1 MGHRRGSAVGVSVA
15 DWFKGRRVLVT
26 GHTGFK
32 GAWLA
37 AWLRDAGAEVTGFSL
52 APEPG
57 RPSLFEIAR
66 VHDGIRSMLGDVR
79 DRAALATMLD
89 ESEPEVVLHLA
100 AQSLVRR
107 SYAEPLDTLST
118 NVLGTA
124 NLLDALR
131 SRDSVRAVVVVT
143 SDKCYENQGLE
154 RGYVESDPMGGHD
167 PYSASKG
174 CQEIVTASY
183 RRSFLAEQGVAV
195 ATARAGNVIGGGDW
209 SEDRLMVDL
218 MMAAG
223 AGRPAL
229 IRNPDAVRP
238 WQFMLEPLRGYL
250 MLARALVERG
260 ATMADA
266 WNFGPA
272 DADAVSVGE
281 VVERVVR
288 AWPRVTVDMAPAGPA
303 PHEAR
308 LLRLDNT
315 KAARELGW
323 TPVLTLDETVEKTVT
338 WYREVAENPDAASAL
353 VSSQLAEYSRHVTD
367 ESRPM
372 QTN

>member
-1 MGHRRGSAVGVSVA
+1 MKTA
-15 DWFKGRRVLVT
+15 DWFHGRRVLVT

-37 AWLRDAGAEVTGFSL
+37 AWLRDSGADVTGYAL
-52 APEPG
+52 PPEAG
-57 RPSLFEIAR
+57 RPSLFEMGR
-66 VHDGIRSMLGDVR
+66 VEEGMRSVLGDVR
-79 DRAALATMLD
+79 DRAALAATLA
-89 ESEPEVVLHLA
+89 ESRPEIVLHLA

-107 SYAEPLDTLST
+107 SYAEPLETLAT

-124 NLLDALR
+124 NLLEAVRGLE
-131 SRDSVRAVVVVT
+131 SVKAVVVVT

-183 RRSFLAEQGVAV
+183 RRSFLAEQGIPV

-223 AGRPAL
+223 ADRPAT
-229 IRNPDAVRP
+229 IRNPEAVRP

-250 MLARALVERG
+250 MLAQALVEQGPRV
-260 ATMADA
+260 AEA

-272 DADAVSVGE
+272 DEDAVPVRE
-281 VVERVVR
+281 VVELV
-288 AWPRVTVDMAPAGPA
+288 AEQWPRVTVEMAAPGPA
-303 PHEAR
+303 PHEAH
-308 LLRLDNT
+308 LLRLDNR
-315 KAARELGW
+315 KAAERLGW
-323 TPVLTLDETVEKTVT
+323 TPVLTLEDTVRNTVT
-338 WYREVAENPDAASAL
+338 WYREVSENPAAAPEL
-353 VSSQLAEYSRHVTD
+353 MRTQLASYSRRVADASSLLET
-367 ESRPM
+367 
-372 QTN
+372 T